1 MIKKQQ
7 KKRISEGSFRIY
19 RIMFCR
25 LIFDCVPPL
34 PSSIFFFA
42 ALLSTW
48 WIQAIQLLKTHTSD
62 NGAQIVN
69 HIKADLG
76 EADGY
81 RRTTERNAVSIASKF
96 RDLTGLQMILR
107 TELDALSTAQTT
119 ALTYFQQLSSEVANP
134 SASLVALAASCTRC
148 RTVDPSTGTVCK
160 HCHLDQKLVGWES
173 RLYTLIVSAMEA
185 GGAVSV
191 EDAALTEYNQQINR
205 RAGRGGLGEGD
216 NLSAGGTNAS
226 GGGGGVSGRRS
237 AAGISR
243 TVLMH
248 TASQAEKALKIL
260 GDHLRLL
267 HVPPGPVAAQ
277 RDLLSAAAKAHL
289 DGLDAAKKEF
299 MKVRAVV
306 VQQRLKLYALDEL
319 EMCIMRMQYVIL
331 LGNLIYNI
339 NVLLY
344 Y

>member
-1 MIKKQQ
+1 
-7 KKRISEGSFRIY
+7 
-19 RIMFCR
+19 MFC
-25 LIFDCVPPL
+25 LIVSFH
-34 PSSIFFFA
+34 SSLSHFSA

-48 WIQAIQLLKTHTSD
+48 WVQAIHLLKTHTAD

-69 HIKADLG
+69 HIKIELG

-107 TELDALSTAQTT
+107 TELEALSAAQTT
-119 ALTYFQQLSSEVANP
+119 ALTSFQQLSSEVANP
-134 SASLVALAASCTRC
+134 SASLIALAASCTRC

-160 HCHLDQKLVGWES
+160 HCNLDQKLVGWES
-173 RLYTLIVSAMEA
+173 RLYTLIASAMEA

-191 EDAALTEYNQQINR
+191 EDAALAEYNQQINR

-216 NLSAGGTNAS
+216 NLTAGGS
-226 GGGGGVSGRRS
+226 DVGVSGRRS

-243 TVLMH
+243 TVLVH
-248 TASQAEKALKIL
+248 TASQAEKALQML
-260 GDHLRLL
+260 AHHLRLL
-267 HVPPGPVAAQ
+267 HVPPGPLAAQ
-277 RDLLSAAAKAHL
+277 RDLLSAAAKAQL

-319 EMCIMRMQYVIL
+319 EMCIMRMQ
-331 LGNLIYNI
+331 
-339 NVLLY
+339 
-344 Y
+344 